1 MSRRIQQRAHAEQM
15 STHTASGKTNR
26 RKKRRGRLSLFL
38 GLIQTLILVG
48 AACGS
53 VLVAVA
59 FWNVSSLIP
68 KIGTVGPARTSESTR
83 IYAANGELL
92 ALVYGEENREYVPLK
107 QIPKH
112 LVDATIASEDRRF
125 RNHKGVD
132 FRGIARALIADL
144 LHKDLVQGGSTIT
157 QQLARNLFL
166 SRRKTFTRKV
176 QEAILAVQI
185 ERRYTKDE
193 ILEMYL
199 NQVFYGCGA
208 YGVQAA
214 ARVYFGKPVSQL
226 SLPECAM
233 LAAIPRRP
241 SYYNPYHDRELAE
254 ERRNLVLTQMAEL
267 GLISPEE
274 AREAKSTPIR
284 LAHSRPSGARVHR
297 APYFVDFVLRELAK
311 RYGEESVYSG
321 GLRVHTTL
329 DPEIQAAAEKAV
341 RSGVARYA
349 QYRISQGAL
358 VCLDPKD
365 GDILAMVGGVD
376 YRKSQL
382 NRACLVNHPRQAGSA
397 FKPFVYAAALEA
409 GMTPST
415 RILDAP
421 VSYPGGPGGR
431 RWTPHNYGGGHSGW
445 VTMEQAIAK
454 SINIPAIRTLD
465 QIGIDKGIE
474 MARRLGITSPIPHNL
489 SIAIGTA
496 GVTVLEMA
504 AAYTAF
510 ANNGIVGAPRAVVSV
525 GDRDGVE
532 IERIAPNT
540 RRALSEEVVSQMD
553 RMLRAVVQWGTAS
566 RGAGRIPEARGKTG
580 TTQNERDAW
589 FVGYTPQLVA
599 AVWLGNDDNTPMRRA
614 TGGVVCAPIWAD
626 FMEDALNIL
635 AKRAAS
641 TQPNSRGEQ
650 PTEEEPDRSSPGPRR
665 HRTPNAETH
674 GAESPD
680 TVSVAVCDESG
691 ELATSTCPSSQMR
704 QYPSGTEPTT
714 YCHIHSGSREPSV
727 SEPAEPAVA
736 PPPAPLS
743 GQGRPLPPDMPT
755 KDYRRTSSQPQEEP
769 PPMKLRTVQ
778 LCETTGLLA
787 TPRCPNTVQRR
798 LPANLAPTS
807 YCQLHR

>member
-1 MSRRIQQRAHAEQM
+1 MGHRYMSTRTVKQRAHI
-15 STHTASGKTNR
+15 S
-26 RKKRRGRLSLFL
+26 RKKRHSWLLLTLSI
-38 GLIQTLILVG
+38 IQTLVLVG
-48 AACGS
+48 LAAAS
-53 VLVAVA
+53 VLVVLA

-68 KIGTVGPARTSESTR
+68 KIGAVAPVPTSESTR

-92 ALVYGEENREYVPLK
+92 AVVYGEENREYVPLK

-112 LVDATIASEDRRF
+112 LVDATIAAEDRRF
-125 RNHKGVD
+125 REHSGLD
-132 FRGIARALIADL
+132 FRGIARALIADIVNR
-144 LHKDLVQGGSTIT
+144 DLSQGGSTIT

-166 SRRKTFTRKV
+166 TRRKVFTRKV
-176 QEAILAVQI
+176 QEAILAIQI

-214 ARVYFGKPVSQL
+214 ARVYFNKPVSEL
-226 SLPECAM
+226 TLPECAL

-254 ERRNLVLTQMAEL
+254 KRRNLVLTQMAEM
-267 GLISPEE
+267 GMITSEE
-274 AREAKSTPIR
+274 ARKAKATPIE
-284 LAHSRPSGARVHR
+284 LAFSRPSGARVRR

-311 RYGEESVYSG
+311 RYGDENVYSG
-321 GLRVHTTL
+321 GLRVYTSL
-329 DPEIQAAAEKAV
+329 DPAIQAAAEKAL

-349 QYRISQGAL
+349 RYRISQGAL
-358 VCLDPKD
+358 VCLDAKD

-382 NRACLVNHPRQAGSA
+382 NRAYLVNHPRQAGSA
-397 FKPFVYAAALEA
+397 FKPFVYAAALEQ

-431 RWTPHNYGGGHSGW
+431 LWTPHNYGGGHSGW
-445 VTMEQAIAK
+445 VTMEQAIAR

-465 QIGIDKGIE
+465 RIGIDKGIE

-510 ANNGIVGAPRAVVSV
+510 ANGGIVASPRAILRVQ
-525 GDRDGVE
+525 DRDGVE
-532 IERIAPNT
+532 IEKIAPNT
-540 RRALSEEVVSQMD
+540 RRVLSEAVASQMD
-553 RMLRAVVQWGTAS
+553 RMLRAVVEWGTAS
-566 RGAGRIPEARGKTG
+566 RAAGHIPEARGKTG

-599 AVWLGNDDNTPMRRA
+599 AVWLGNDDNTAMRRA

-626 FMEDALNIL
+626 FMQNALRIL
-635 AKRAAS
+635 AARAERAR
-641 TQPNSRGEQ
+641 TNSSE
-650 PTEEEPDRSSPGPRR
+650 DPRR
-665 HRTPNAETH
+665 GDEMRDRPSRSFVERTEPARE
-674 GAESPD
+674 ESASDTSD
-680 TVSVAVCDESG
+680 TVTVAVCDESG
-691 ELATSTCPSSQMR
+691 ELATSACPSTHMR
-704 QYPSGTEPTT
+704 QYARGT
-714 YCHIHSGSREPSV
+714 
-727 SEPAEPAVA
+727 
-736 PPPAPLS
+736 
-743 GQGRPLPPDMPT
+743 
-755 KDYRRTSSQPQEEP
+755 
-769 PPMKLRTVQ
+769 
-778 LCETTGLLA
+778 
-787 TPRCPNTVQRR
+787 
-798 LPANLAPTS
+798 
-807 YCQLHR
+807 